1 MPIDPLSAITG
12 GVQLLTGLGQSLFS
26 GRRKAERK
34 MNKEIDYTLANIPKA
49 QANKS
54 ILDYYNTALAR
65 YGVSPTDSAMYKN
78 QMKNIDRNVAAGL
91 QGLQD
96 RRSGLAGTS
105 SLLRAANDASLNAN
119 VAAEQRRDRLFGEL
133 GQAAQ
138 MEDAERKF
146 LFQQN
151 QMLPWETRANLKL
164 GMLGQKLQGANQRTN
179 AGMQNIFGGL
189 STVASGVSGNLF
201 GGGGQTNRSVINGLN
216 SNGVGRVSNT
226 LPRTARP
233 IIG

>member
-1 MPIDPLSAITG
+1 MPIDPLSLAAG
-12 GVQLLTGLGQSLFS
+12 GVQALVGLGQSLFS
-26 GRRKAERK
+26 GRRKAQK
-34 MNKEIDYTLANIPKA
+34 QMNKEIDYTLANIPKA

-65 YGVSPTDSAMYKN
+65 YGVSPTDTAMYKR
-78 QMKNIDRNVAAGL
+78 QTRDIDRGVATGL

-96 RRSGLAGTS
+96 RRSALGGAS
-105 SLLRAANDASLNAN
+105 SLLRAANDARLNAN
-119 VAAEQRRDRLFGEL
+119 VAAEQRRDTLFNQL
-133 GQAAQ
+133 GQATQ

-151 QMLPWETRANLKL
+151 EMLPWETRANLKL

-179 AGMQNIFGGL
+179 AGMQNLFGGL
-189 STVASGVSGNLF
+189 STLASGVSGNLF
-201 GGGGQTNRSVINGLN
+201 GGGETNRSVIGGLT
-216 SNGVGRVSNT
+216 SNGVRRTSNT

-233 IIG
+233 II